1 MSQSS
6 FPHTQSWMVQFSAL
20 PENLEELKLLPEAG
34 LLQPYHTAALT
45 VAALCA
51 YVKNPAAAILM
62 LDYLKGPQPMST
74 YDKQFLAD
82 RLRGKD
88 YLPNSFF
95 SGAVPESGYLP
106 VRPLTLIIM
115 ETVHSAAQLSEG
127 YMQLYIQSGGAD
139 SPRPVKLRQKP
150 STGQWFLWE
159 QMLLSDIR
167 QPVSC
172 DSWA

>member
-1 MSQSS
+1 MPQSS
-6 FPHTQSWMVQFSAL
+6 FPHTQSWIVQFSAL

-51 YVKNPAAAILM
+51 YVKNPAAATLM

-95 SGAVPESGYLP
+95 SGAVPERIPARAPAYTHNNGDRAQRRTAKRGLYAALYPVGRSRQSASGKAAAKAFHGA
-106 VRPLTLIIM
+106 V
-115 ETVHSAAQLSEG
+115 VFVGADAAQR
-127 YMQLYIQSGGAD
+127 Y
-139 SPRPVKLRQKP
+139 P
-150 STGQWFLWE
+150 SAGI
-159 QMLLSDIR
+159 M
-167 QPVSC
+167 
-172 DSWA
+172 